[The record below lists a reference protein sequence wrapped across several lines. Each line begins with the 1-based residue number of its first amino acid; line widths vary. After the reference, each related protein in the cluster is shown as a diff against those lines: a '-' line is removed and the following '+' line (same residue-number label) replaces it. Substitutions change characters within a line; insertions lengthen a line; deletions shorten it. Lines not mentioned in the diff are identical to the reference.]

1 MIKIGIDARLNGY
14 REGGISE
21 YTRNLIE
28 SLAALDG
35 TSAYSFD
42 ILQAARAV
50 RSVGNLTPAP
60 NFRRVA
66 VFTPPHHRIERLALS
81 IETVRLRLD
90 LLHSP
95 DFIPPYFGARRKVI
109 TIHDLNFLLYPQFK
123 TTDMRRYYTGN
134 IRAAAQQADH
144 ILANSQAT
152 RNELQSL
159 LGVPADKITVHLL
172 GVNAAFRPLP
182 DQAVRAVLD
191 RYKLA
196 RGYLLFVGTVEP
208 RKNLAGLL
216 DAYHRLCA
224 VLRDTPPLVL
234 VGSRGWLYDAIVTK
248 IRDLALGERVRW
260 IEELPFADLP
270 AMYNG
275 AAALVVPSF
284 YEGFGLPALEAMAC
298 GVPTV
303 VSDRGALPEVVGD
316 VGLRIDPDQPDSL
329 VEGLR
334 RILTDHA
341 LRQAAVQA
349 GLTRAA
355 TFTWRRAAETAL
367 SVYRRVLDC

>member
-1 MIKIGIDARLNGY
+1 MVSIGIDARLNGY

-28 SLAALDG
+28 ALAALDG
-35 TSAYSFD
+35 AGAFSFVV
-42 ILQAARAV
+42 LQAARAV
-50 RSVGNLTPAP
+50 RSAGDLTPAA
-60 NFRRVA
+60 NFRRIP
-66 VFTPPHHRIERLALS
+66 VFTPPHHRIERLALAV
-81 IETVRLRLD
+81 EVARLRLD

-123 TTDMRRYYTGN
+123 TVDTLRYYTGN
-134 IRAAAQQADH
+134 IRAAVRQADH

-152 RNELQSL
+152 KHELQNL
-159 LGVPADKITVHLL
+159 LNVPGDKIMVHLL
-172 GVNAAFRPLP
+172 GVSEAFRPLP
-182 DQAVRAVLD
+182 DAAVQVVLD
-191 RYKLA
+191 RYQLA

-216 DAYHRLCA
+216 DAYHRLLD
-224 VLRDTPPLVL
+224 VLPDAPPLVL
-234 VGSRGWLYDAIVTK
+234 VGNRGWLYDDIMAK
-248 IRDLALGERVRW
+248 IRDLKLGERVRW
-260 IEELPFADLP
+260 IEGLPFADLP

-275 AAALVVPSF
+275 AAVLVVPSF

-329 VEGLR
+329 IEGLR
-334 RILTDHA
+334 RILTDST
-341 LRQAAVQA
+341 LRQASMQA
-349 GLTRAA
+349 GLARAA
-355 TFTWRRAAETAL
+355 TFTWRRAAEIAL